1 MAMERGQLELST
13 DASDAKIR
21 AILVELQASKDYKS
35 SKPVSIQLFSFH
47 ALTPATGVTNGRPR
61 HLNLP
66 SNHAEAISLGGQS
79 SRQEPGPAA
88 KWKDK

>member
-1 MAMERGQLELST
+1 MERARLGLST
-13 DASDAKIR
+13 DASDARIG
-21 AILVELQASKDYKS
+21 AILVELQATKDTRS
-35 SKPVSIQLFSFH
+35 LQQAGIQLFTFP